1 MRKEEAH
8 GGGGITADPGPGV
21 MPSEEQNLWLTGR
34 LHGGDGVALSWIPEG
49 EAGAKGKSSA
59 MQGWVSLLN
68 LGFGSASLR
77 MYLSSVTGK
86 GWS

>member
-49 EAGAKGKSSA
+49 EAGAKGK
-59 MQGWVSLLN
+59 
-68 LGFGSASLR
+68 R
-77 MYLSSVTGK
+77 REER
-86 GWS
+86 